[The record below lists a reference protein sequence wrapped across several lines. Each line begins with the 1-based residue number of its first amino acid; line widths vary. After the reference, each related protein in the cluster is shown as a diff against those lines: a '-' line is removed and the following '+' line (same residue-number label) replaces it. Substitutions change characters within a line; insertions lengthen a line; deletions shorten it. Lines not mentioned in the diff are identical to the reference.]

1 MSHFAYRNDKLH
13 AEDVSLSDIAAAF
26 GTPTY
31 VYSRASLVENFSAYA
46 EACKRHG
53 RGEQGALVCYS
64 VKSNSNLAVLNLLGK
79 LGSGFDIVSGG
90 ELLRV
95 IAAGGDPHKVIF
107 SGVGKS
113 HAEMQ
118 LALSHDILCFNVE
131 SIPELHRLNEVAGS
145 MGKRAPVSLRVNPDV
160 DAKTHPYISTGLKD
174 NKFGIAFD
182 EAITTYQVAA
192 ALPHLNVVGIDCHI
206 GSQLLD
212 DAPLLEAL
220 DKVIEL
226 VDQLTA
232 LGIHLHHLDI
242 GGGIGITYDDEKP
255 VAVGDYLTR
264 LFARIDR
271 WRAEHYQG
279 QPLTVLFEP
288 GRSIV
293 GNAGVLLTEVQY
305 LKHGTTKNFA
315 VVDAAMNDLMRPAMY
330 EAWHGVQTVV
340 QGTGSAL
347 TYDVV
352 GPVCESGDWLAR
364 ERALA
369 IQQGD
374 LLAIMSAGAYGMTM
388 ASNYNTRGRA
398 AEALVDGGKF
408 SLIRQRESASDL
420 FALESIPGDQ
430 SET

>member
-1 MSHFAYRNDKLH
+1 MSDFVYANGKLH
-13 AEDVSLSDIAAAF
+13 AEAVPLERIAEEF
-26 GTPTY
+26 GTPVY
-31 VYSRASLVENFSAYA
+31 VYSSASLTQNFLSYA
-46 EACKRHG
+46 NACRANG

-64 VKSNSNLAVLNLLGK
+64 VKSNSNLAVLSLLGK

-90 ELLRV
+90 ELERV

-107 SGVGKS
+107 SGVGKTRD
-113 HAEMQ
+113 EMR
-118 LALSHDILCFNVE
+118 LALSYDILCFNVE

-145 MGKRAPVSLRVNPDV
+145 AGKRARVSLRVNPDV
-160 DAKTHPYISTGLKD
+160 DPKTHPYISTGLKE

-182 EAITTYQVAA
+182 DALDTYQVAA
-192 ALPHLNVVGIDCHI
+192 SLPHLEVTGIDCHI

-226 VDQLTA
+226 ADRLHVA
-232 LGIHLHHLDI
+232 GIDLHHLDI
-242 GGGIGITYDDEKP
+242 GGGIGITYDDETP
-255 VAVGDYLTR
+255 VAVGDYLSR
-264 LFARIDR
+264 LFTRIDR
-271 WRAEHYQG
+271 WRKEKYDG
-279 QPLTVLFEP
+279 MPITVMFEP

-293 GNAGVLLTEVQY
+293 GNAGVLVTEIQY
-305 LKHGTTKNFA
+305 LKHGGSKNFA

-330 EAWHGVQTVV
+330 DAWHGVLPVAQRKA
-340 QGTGSAL
+340 SARV
-347 TYDVV
+347 YDVV

-369 IQQGD
+369 VEPGD

-398 AEALVDGGKF
+398 AEVLVNGEQFRLIRRRESPSELF
-408 SLIRQRESASDL
+408 SLENV
-420 FALESIPGDQ
+420 
-430 SET
+430 

>member
-1 MSHFAYRNDKLH
+1 MSHFQFRGDALYVENVPL
-13 AEDVSLSDIAAAF
+13 AAIAAAH
-26 GTPTY
+26 GTPVY
-31 VYSRASLVENFSAYA
+31 VYSRASLTENYRSYA
-46 EACKRHG
+46 DACRAHG
-53 RGEQGALVCYS
+53 RNEQQALVCYS

-95 IAAGGDPHKVIF
+95 IAAGGDPRKVIF

-113 HAEMQ
+113 REEMA

-131 SIPELHRLNEVAGS
+131 SIPELHRLNDVAAG
-145 MGKRAPVSLRVNPDV
+145 MGKRARVSLRVNPDV
-160 DAKTHPYISTGLKD
+160 DPKTHPYISTGLKE
-174 NKFGIAFD
+174 NKFGIAFED
-182 EAITTYQVAA
+182 ALATYRVAA
-192 ALPHLNVVGIDCHI
+192 SLPHLEVTGIDCHI

-220 DKVIEL
+220 DKVIL
-226 VDQLTA
+226 LADQLHA
-232 LGIHLHHLDI
+232 EGIALHHLDI
-242 GGGIGITYDDEKP
+242 GGGIGITYDDEQP
-255 VAVGDYLTR
+255 VAVADYLAR

-271 WRAEHYQG
+271 WRAEKHDG
-279 QPLTVLFEP
+279 KPIVMLFEP

-305 LKHGTTKNFA
+305 LKHGATKNFA

-330 EAWHGVQTVV
+330 EAWHGIQPVHRRPAGARV
-340 QGTGSAL
+340 
-347 TYDVV
+347 YDVV

-364 ERALA
+364 ERTLSLE
-369 IQQGD
+369 QGD

-398 AEALVDGGKF
+398 AEVLVDGDRF
-408 SLIRQRESASDL
+408 SLIRRREAPAEL
-420 FALESIPGDQ
+420 FALESIPD
-430 SET
+430 